1 MLSQTTW
8 GRKFFD
14 EHMAYIYANKIDE
27 MIDDQYAQD
36 GSTDLALQ
44 CASYPSSARDSR
56 EPGVEEVFPDLH

>member
-36 GSTDLALQ
+36 G
-44 CASYPSSARDSR
+44 Y
-56 EPGVEEVFPDLH
+56 